1 MPPGTSSGLQQ
12 VVPKSFAAEE
22 IVQVQQGRPT
32 EDQYRSAAHMQQQ
45 EEVRVRR
52 PPPPPRGEEGKV
64 EEREGR
70 GRRNPEGGGKERRE
84 GGKGLALK
92 GQVIDILA

>member
-1 MPPGTSSGLQQ
+1 MPPETSSGLQQ
-12 VVPKSFAAEE
+12 VIPKSFAAEQV
-22 IVQVQQGRPT
+22 VQVQQGRPT

-52 PPPPPRGEEGKV
+52 PPPPPKGEKGKV

-70 GRRNPEGGGKERRE
+70 GRRNPEGGDKERKE
-84 GGKGLALK
+84 DKKGLASK
-92 GQVIDILA
+92 GQVIDILI